1 MARSDQRGDL
11 LEELWME
18 LQSELADQSF
28 WSAHVVAQ
36 SSEHQAHMEQP
47 KLIAYSIAILAD
59 SYRLQ
64 HAADPGVERR
74 ETSDSKRIDFGAAS
88 GCVIHY

>member
-1 MARSDQRGDL
+1 
-11 LEELWME
+11 ME

-47 KLIAYSIAILAD
+47 KLIAYSIAILAG